1 MESRAP
7 AVQVAICAESGPYKA
22 HSKTKKKQLDQHSYA
37 AYLKDMATEARKVL
51 GVGPATR
58 VEVIQDNWRVH
69 TAPAAKAAEVR
80 YRLDVIEGQPVRSPD
95 LNPIENVF
103 AILSKRLD
111 NLYMRPEKQNVL
123 REEFEADVRETLQE
137 LAADG
142 TISRICSS
150 MPKRCERVIAQQ
162 GGPTKC

>member
-1 MESRAP
+1 MP
-7 AVQVAICAESGPYKA
+7 
-22 HSKTKKKQLDQHSYA
+22 HTDL
-37 AYLKDMATEARKVL
+37 
-51 GVGPATR
+51 
-58 VEVIQDNWRVH
+58 VEVPSVEPFSP
-69 TAPAAKAAEVR
+69 T
-80 YRLDVIEGQPVRSPD
+80 RLQSYTRLLVATDFCGKSSPRRPED
-95 LNPIENVF
+95 PIENVF

-162 GGPTKC
+162 GGPTKY